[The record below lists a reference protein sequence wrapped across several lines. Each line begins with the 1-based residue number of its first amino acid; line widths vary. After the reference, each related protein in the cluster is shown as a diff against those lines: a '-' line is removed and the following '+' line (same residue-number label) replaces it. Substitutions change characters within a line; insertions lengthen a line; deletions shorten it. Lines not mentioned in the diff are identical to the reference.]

1 MAALLLPP
9 LPTPGMPTPVR
20 AACASGNRCGHERS
34 VLRFHLLHLP
44 SEANPARPAL
54 ITKAIGKVRHYFL
67 NPRDPAWDVL
77 SQSERQHR
85 LARQIAALGP
95 KTPQGQRLEA
105 RSLRWRQ
112 QRSERREALILVL
125 GLLFSYTDIATL
137 TVAVPHGGDW
147 LGLSV
152 PWIAA
157 HTGLSPS
164 RAKRAIATLARAKL
178 LTNTGR
184 GRQFDRKRR
193 CWVGAGWGPVRRFS
207 YRLIRALG
215 LEVAWQHAQHKA
227 RKQVRSTVKSS
238 DSHRNPPLLST
249 QAPDPAFHAQTAA
262 TLTPHTQRERAQSLR
277 QAINPAAHATETR
290 HTATPEDLARNRR
303 LAELATQGLSLAEI
317 RRPQQA
323 AQPPDSS

>member
-1 MAALLLPP
+1 MFRVSSPSQ
-9 LPTPGMPTPVR
+9 PTPPAPVTT
-20 AACASGNRCGHERS
+20 ACAFGNRCGHDRS

-85 LARQIAALGP
+85 LARQIAAIGP

-215 LEVAWQHAQHKA
+215 LEVAWQHAQRKA
-227 RKQVRSTVKSS
+227 RKEARSVAPPPVATPVPVR
-238 DSHRNPPLLST
+238 
-249 QAPDPAFHAQTAA
+249 APDRAPLAQTAA
-262 TLTPHTQRERAQSLR
+262 TLTPNTHHKRAQSLR
-277 QAINPAAHATETR
+277 QAINPAAAPSDTR
-290 HTATPEDLARNRR
+290 QAATPEDLARNRR

-317 RRPQQA
+317 RRLQQA

>member
-1 MAALLLPP
+1 M
-9 LPTPGMPTPVR
+9 
-20 AACASGNRCGHERS
+20 AACAFGNRCGHDRS

-44 SEANPARPAL
+44 QEANPARPAL
-54 ITKAIGKVRHYFL
+54 IAKAIAKVRHYFL
-67 NPRDPAWDVL
+67 NPRDPTWDVL

-85 LARQIAALGP
+85 LARQIAAIGP
-95 KTPQGQRLEA
+95 KTAQGQRLEA

-137 TVAVPHGGDW
+137 TVAVPHGSDW
-147 LGLSV
+147 LGFSL

-164 RAKRAIATLARAKL
+164 RAKRAIATLARASL

-193 CWVGAGWGPVRRFS
+193 CWVGTGWGPVRRFS
-207 YRLIRALG
+207 FRLIRALG
-215 LEVAWQHAQHKA
+215 LEVAWQQAQRKA
-227 RKQVRSTVKSS
+227 RKQARSDT
-238 DSHRNPPLLST
+238 PPPAAMS
-249 QAPDPAFHAQTAA
+249 APVSLPVLAADRTSLAQTAA

-277 QAINPAAHATETR
+277 QAIHPAASASDTR
-290 HTATPEDLARNRR
+290 HAATPEDLARHRQ
-303 LAELATQGLSLAEI
+303 LAELAAQGLSLAEI
-317 RRPQQA
+317 RRLQQA

>member
-1 MAALLLPP
+1 MFRVSSPSQ
-9 LPTPGMPTPVR
+9 PTPPAPVTT
-20 AACASGNRCGHERS
+20 ACAFGNRCGHDRS

-85 LARQIAALGP
+85 LARQIAAIGP

-125 GLLFSYTDIATL
+125 GLLLSYTDIATL

-215 LEVAWQHAQHKA
+215 LEVAWQHAQRKA
-227 RKQVRSTVKSS
+227 RKEARSVAPPPVATLVPVR
-238 DSHRNPPLLST
+238 
-249 QAPDPAFHAQTAA
+249 APDRAPLAQTAA

-317 RRPQQA
+317 RRLQQA